1 MGGFNQDIEIDFKAP
16 KDRSSIIKV
25 IGVGGGGNNAL
36 QHMYER
42 GIHGV
47 DFIVLNTDAQALD
60 EHSVSNKVQ
69 LGTRTT
75 EGLGAGADPE
85 VGEKAAI
92 ESMDDIREAL
102 GHNTKMVFITAG
114 MGGGT
119 GTGAAPVVAQV
130 AKELGILTVAIV
142 TLPFDFEGKR
152 RLEQAHSGLEKLRE
166 NVDSLIIINNDRL
179 AEQYPDLDYEE
190 AFSQANEVLTNA
202 AKGMAEVITAPFK
215 VNIDFRDAKT
225 VLENSG
231 TALMSIGIASGE
243 NRAEDAVKRA
253 LDSPLLND
261 NKITGAKK
269 VMLLILS
276 GEEHKAK
283 MNEIKFISS
292 YIQNEAGGGNKADVI
307 FGVGTEDGLGESIKV
322 LVVATGFAPE
332 HEKNTV
338 IPAERI
344 IHDLNG
350 GIKKPDIPVVESQSV
365 KETPVNDVRR
375 PSNRQEVREEQKRQF
390 FRLDNNS
397 NSNSNS
403 NSNTNSN
410 FPTNSFSV
418 EKAEEKFD
426 FHQTTVL
433 EERREDDF
441 ATGFKFREEE
451 EPSFFQAEE
460 EPVKEYDLFSYAEL
474 EPVSFTFDLEED
486 KPKEEDFSFQVKDAP
501 VNFRVEMREE
511 TAPQKKEPKVSVT
524 NNQPQPQ
531 TPKND
536 FPNIEQKEEFTIIEK
551 RRTEEEDSR
560 IQERRN
566 KLKEFNSSK
575 FQGNDEKKID
585 IYEMIPAFRR
595 RNIDVDFENPLDRE
609 QKISSFISEN
619 DKGKMEVRRNKFLNK
634 DVD

>member
-276 GEEHKAK
+276 GDEHKAK

-332 HEKNTV
+332 HEKNTA

-350 GIKKPDIPVVESQSV
+350 GIKKPDILVVESQPV
-365 KETPVNDVRR
+365 KETPANDVRR

-397 NSNSNS
+397 NSNTNS
-403 NSNTNSN
+403 NSNSN

-451 EPSFFQAEE
+451 EPSFFEAEE

-486 KPKEEDFSFQVKDAP
+486 KPKEEDFSFQVKEAP
-501 VNFRVEMREE
+501 INFKVEMREE
-511 TAPQKKEPKVSVT
+511 TAPQKEQPKVSVT

-536 FPNIEQKEEFTIIEK
+536 FPNVEQKEEFTIIEK
-551 RRTEEEDSR
+551 RSTEEDSR

-566 KLKEFNSSK
+566 KLKEFNSSR

>member
-1 MGGFNQDIEIDFKAP
+1 MGGFNQDIKIDFNSP
-16 KDRSSIIKV
+16 KDKSSIIKV

-332 HEKNTV
+332 HEKNTA

-350 GIKKPDIPVVESQSV
+350 GIKKPDIPVVESQPV
-365 KETPVNDVRR
+365 KETPANDVRR
-375 PSNRQEVREEQKRQF
+375 PSNRQEIREEQKRQF

-397 NSNSNS
+397 NSNTNS
-403 NSNTNSN
+403 NSN
-410 FPTNSFSV
+410 FPTNSFLV

-426 FHQTTVL
+426 FHQTTLL
-433 EERREDDF
+433 EEKENDF

-451 EPSFFQAEE
+451 EPSFFQEEE
-460 EPVKEYDLFSYAEL
+460 EPVKEYNLFSYTEL
-474 EPVSFTFDLEED
+474 EPVSIEFDLEED
-486 KPKEEDFSFQVKDAP
+486 KPKEEDFSFQMKEAP
-501 VNFRVEMREE
+501 VNFRMEMREE
-511 TAPQKKEPKVSVT
+511 VSYQKEEPKFPAT
-524 NNQPQPQ
+524 NQTHPE

-619 DKGKMEVRRNKFLNK
+619 NKGKMEVRQNRFLNK

>member
-1 MGGFNQDIEIDFKAP
+1 MGDFNQDMGIRINAP
-16 KDRSSIIKV
+16 KNKSSIIKV

-92 ESMDDIREAL
+92 ESMDEIREAL
-102 GHNTKMVFITAG
+102 GSNTKMVFITAG

-119 GTGAAPVVAQV
+119 GTGAAPIVAQV
-130 AKELGILTVAIV
+130 AKELDILTVAIV

-152 RLEQAHSGLEKLRE
+152 RLEQAYSGLEKLRE

-243 NRAEDAVKRA
+243 NRAEEAVKRA

-276 GEEHKAK
+276 GDDHKAK

-292 YIQNEAGGGNKADVI
+292 YIQDEAGGGNKADVI

-332 HEKNTV
+332 HEKNAV
-338 IPAERI
+338 VSSERI

-350 GIKKPDIPVVESQSV
+350 GIKNTDTATPPAVESKPT

-375 PSNRQEVREEQKRQF
+375 TRNRQEIREEQKRQF
-390 FRLDNNS
+390 FRLD
-397 NSNSNS
+397 SNSNS

-418 EKAEEKFD
+418 EKVEEKS
-426 FHQTTVL
+426 TTVL
-433 EERREDDF
+433 EDRREDDF
-441 ATGFKFREEE
+441 SASFRFREEVS
-451 EPSFFQAEE
+451 SFPQEE
-460 EPVKEYDLFSYAEL
+460 EVPAKEYDLFSYTDL
-474 EPVSFTFDLEED
+474 EPVSFDFDLEED
-486 KPKEEDFSFQVKDAP
+486 KPKEEDFSFQVKEAP
-501 VNFRVEMREE
+501 INFKMEVREE
-511 TAPQKKEPKVSVT
+511 VSFEEDGFQTPVAR
-524 NNQPQPQ
+524 NQNKQE

-536 FPNIEQKEEFTIIEK
+536 FPNVEQREEFTIIEK
-551 RRTEEEDSR
+551 RSTEEDSR

-566 KLKEFNSSK
+566 KLKEFNSRSH
-575 FQGNDEKKID
+575 GSEEKKID
-585 IYEMIPAFRR
+585 IYEVIPAFRR
-595 RNIDVDFENPLDRE
+595 RNVDVDFEDPLERE

-619 DKGKMEVRRNKFLNK
+619 NKGKMEVRQNRFLNK

>member
-332 HEKNTV
+332 HEKNTA

-350 GIKKPDIPVVESQSV
+350 GIKKPDIPVVESQPV
-365 KETPVNDVRR
+365 KETPANDVRR

-397 NSNSNS
+397 NSNTNS
-403 NSNTNSN
+403 NSN
-410 FPTNSFSV
+410 FPTNGFSV

-441 ATGFKFREEE
+441 AMGFKFREEE

-486 KPKEEDFSFQVKDAP
+486 KPKEEDFSFQMKEAP
-501 VNFRVEMREE
+501 VNFRMEMREE
-511 TAPQKKEPKVSVT
+511 VSYQKEEPKFPVT
-524 NNQPQPQ
+524 NQIQPE
-531 TPKND
+531 TPKNN
-536 FPNIEQKEEFTIIEK
+536 FPNVEQKEEFTIIEK

-619 DKGKMEVRRNKFLNK
+619 DKGKMEVRRNRFLNK

>member
-152 RLEQAHSGLEKLRE
+152 RLEQAHTGLEKLRE

-332 HEKNTV
+332 HEKNTA

-350 GIKKPDIPVVESQSV
+350 GIKKPDIPVVESQPV
-365 KETPVNDVRR
+365 KESPANDVRR

-397 NSNSNS
+397 NSNSNT
-403 NSNTNSN
+403 NSNSN

-451 EPSFFQAEE
+451 EPSFFEAEE
-460 EPVKEYDLFSYAEL
+460 ELVKEYDLFSYAEL

-486 KPKEEDFSFQVKDAP
+486 KPKEEDFSFQVKEAP

-511 TAPQKKEPKVSVT
+511 TAPQKEEPKVSVT
-524 NNQPQPQ
+524 NNQLQPQ
-531 TPKND
+531 NPKND
-536 FPNIEQKEEFTIIEK
+536 FPNVEQKEEFTIIEK
-551 RRTEEEDSR
+551 RSTEEDSR

-566 KLKEFNSSK
+566 KLKEFNSSR

>member
-1 MGGFNQDIEIDFKAP
+1 MGIRINAP
-16 KDRSSIIKV
+16 KNKSSIIKV

-92 ESMDDIREAL
+92 ESMDEIREAL
-102 GHNTKMVFITAG
+102 GSNTKMVFITAG

-119 GTGAAPVVAQV
+119 GTGAAPIVAQV
-130 AKELGILTVAIV
+130 AKELDILTVAIV

-152 RLEQAHSGLEKLRE
+152 RLEQAYSGLEKLRE

-243 NRAEDAVKRA
+243 NRAEEAVKRA

-276 GEEHKAK
+276 GDDHKAK

-292 YIQNEAGGGNKADVI
+292 YIQDEAGGGNKADVI

-332 HEKNTV
+332 HEKNAV
-338 IPAERI
+338 VSSERI

-350 GIKKPDIPVVESQSV
+350 GIKNTDTATPPAVESKPT

-375 PSNRQEVREEQKRQF
+375 TRNRQEIREEQKRQF
-390 FRLDNNS
+390 FRLD
-397 NSNSNS
+397 SNSNS

-418 EKAEEKFD
+418 EKVEEKS
-426 FHQTTVL
+426 TTVL
-433 EERREDDF
+433 EDRREDDF
-441 ATGFKFREEE
+441 SASFRFREEVS
-451 EPSFFQAEE
+451 SFPQEE
-460 EPVKEYDLFSYAEL
+460 EVPAKEYDLFSYTDL
-474 EPVSFTFDLEED
+474 EPVSFDFDLEED
-486 KPKEEDFSFQVKDAP
+486 KPKEEDFSFQVKEAP
-501 VNFRVEMREE
+501 INFKMEVREE
-511 TAPQKKEPKVSVT
+511 VSFEEDGFQTPVAR
-524 NNQPQPQ
+524 NQNKQE

-536 FPNIEQKEEFTIIEK
+536 FPNVEQREEFTIIEK
-551 RRTEEEDSR
+551 RSTEEDSR

-566 KLKEFNSSK
+566 KLKEFNSRSH
-575 FQGNDEKKID
+575 GSEEKKID
-585 IYEMIPAFRR
+585 IYEVIPAFRR
-595 RNIDVDFENPLDRE
+595 RNVDVDFEDPLERE

-619 DKGKMEVRRNKFLNK
+619 NKGKMEVRQNRFLNK

>member
-1 MGGFNQDIEIDFKAP
+1 MGDFNQDMGIRINAP
-16 KDRSSIIKV
+16 KNKSSIIKV

-92 ESMDDIREAL
+92 ESMDEIREAL
-102 GHNTKMVFITAG
+102 GSNTKMVFITAG

-119 GTGAAPVVAQV
+119 GTGAAPIVAQV
-130 AKELGILTVAIV
+130 AKELDILTVAIV

-152 RLEQAHSGLEKLRE
+152 RLEQAYSGLEKLRE

-243 NRAEDAVKRA
+243 NRAEEAVKRA

-276 GEEHKAK
+276 GDDHKAK

-292 YIQNEAGGGNKADVI
+292 YIQDEAGGGNKADVI

-332 HEKNTV
+332 HEKNAV
-338 IPAERI
+338 VSSERI

-350 GIKKPDIPVVESQSV
+350 GIKSTDIATPPVVESKPT

-375 PSNRQEVREEQKRQF
+375 TRNRQEIREEQKRQF
-390 FRLDNNS
+390 FRLDSNSSS
-397 NSNSNS
+397 NSNS
-403 NSNTNSN
+403 
-410 FPTNSFSV
+410 PTNSFSV
-418 EKAEEKFD
+418 GKVEEKS
-426 FHQTTVL
+426 TTVL
-433 EERREDDF
+433 EDRREDDF
-441 ATGFKFREEE
+441 SASFRFREEVS
-451 EPSFFQAEE
+451 SFPQEE
-460 EPVKEYDLFSYAEL
+460 EVPAKEYDLFSYTDL
-474 EPVSFTFDLEED
+474 EPVSFDFDLEED
-486 KPKEEDFSFQVKDAP
+486 KPKEEDFSFQVKEAP
-501 VNFRVEMREE
+501 INFKMEVREE
-511 TAPQKKEPKVSVT
+511 VSFEEDGFQTPVAR
-524 NNQPQPQ
+524 NQNKQE

-536 FPNIEQKEEFTIIEK
+536 FPNVEQREEFTIIEK
-551 RRTEEEDSR
+551 RNTEEDSR

-566 KLKEFNSSK
+566 KLKEFNSRSH
-575 FQGNDEKKID
+575 GSEEKKID
-585 IYEMIPAFRR
+585 IYEVIPAFRR
-595 RNIDVDFENPLDRE
+595 RNVDVDFEDPLERE

-619 DKGKMEVRRNKFLNK
+619 NKGKMEVRQNRFLNK

>member
-1 MGGFNQDIEIDFKAP
+1 MGDFNQDMGIRINAP
-16 KDRSSIIKV
+16 KNKSSIIKV

-92 ESMDDIREAL
+92 ESMDEIREAL
-102 GHNTKMVFITAG
+102 GSNTKMVFITAG

-119 GTGAAPVVAQV
+119 GTGAAPIVAQV

-152 RLEQAHSGLEKLRE
+152 RLEQAYSGLEKLRE

-243 NRAEDAVKRA
+243 NRAEEAVKRA

-276 GEEHKAK
+276 GDDHKAK

-292 YIQNEAGGGNKADVI
+292 YIQDEAGGGNKADVI

-332 HEKNTV
+332 HEKNAV
-338 IPAERI
+338 VSSERI

-350 GIKKPDIPVVESQSV
+350 GIKNTDTATPPAVESKPT
-365 KETPVNDVRR
+365 KETLVNDVRR
-375 PSNRQEVREEQKRQF
+375 TRNRQEIREEQKRQF
-390 FRLDNNS
+390 FRLD
-397 NSNSNS
+397 SNSNS

-418 EKAEEKFD
+418 EKVEEKS
-426 FHQTTVL
+426 TTVL
-433 EERREDDF
+433 EDRREDDF
-441 ATGFKFREEE
+441 SASFRFREEVS
-451 EPSFFQAEE
+451 SFPQEE
-460 EPVKEYDLFSYAEL
+460 EVPAKEYDLFSYTDL
-474 EPVSFTFDLEED
+474 EPVSFDFDLEED
-486 KPKEEDFSFQVKDAP
+486 KPKEEDFSFQVKEAP
-501 VNFRVEMREE
+501 INFKMEVREE
-511 TAPQKKEPKVSVT
+511 VSFEEDGFQTPVAR
-524 NNQPQPQ
+524 NQNKQE

-536 FPNIEQKEEFTIIEK
+536 FPNVEQREEFTIIEK
-551 RRTEEEDSR
+551 RSTEEDSR

-566 KLKEFNSSK
+566 KLKEFNSRSH
-575 FQGNDEKKID
+575 GSEEKKID
-585 IYEMIPAFRR
+585 IYEVIPAFRR
-595 RNIDVDFENPLDRE
+595 RNVDVDFEDPLERE

-619 DKGKMEVRRNKFLNK
+619 NKGKMEVRQNRFLNK

>member
-1 MGGFNQDIEIDFKAP
+1 MGDFNQDMGIRINAP
-16 KDRSSIIKV
+16 KNKSSIIKV

-92 ESMDDIREAL
+92 ESMDEIREAL
-102 GHNTKMVFITAG
+102 GSNTKMVFITAG

-119 GTGAAPVVAQV
+119 GTGAAPVVAKV
-130 AKELGILTVAIV
+130 AKELDILTVAIV

-152 RLEQAHSGLEKLRE
+152 RLEQAYSGLEKLRE

-243 NRAEDAVKRA
+243 NRAEEAVKRA

-276 GEEHKAK
+276 GDDHKAK

-292 YIQNEAGGGNKADVI
+292 YIQDEAGGGNKADVI

-332 HEKNTV
+332 HEKNAV
-338 IPAERI
+338 VSSERI

-350 GIKKPDIPVVESQSV
+350 GIKNTDTATPPAVESKPT

-375 PSNRQEVREEQKRQF
+375 TRNRQEIREEQKRQF
-390 FRLDNNS
+390 FRLDS

-403 NSNTNSN
+403 N
-410 FPTNSFSV
+410 NSFSV
-418 EKAEEKFD
+418 EKVEEKS
-426 FHQTTVL
+426 TTVL
-433 EERREDDF
+433 EDRREDDF
-441 ATGFKFREEE
+441 PASFRFREEVS
-451 EPSFFQAEE
+451 SFPQEE
-460 EPVKEYDLFSYAEL
+460 EVPAKEYDLFSYTDL
-474 EPVSFTFDLEED
+474 EPVSFDFDLEED
-486 KPKEEDFSFQVKDAP
+486 KPKEEDFSFQMKEAP
-501 VNFRVEMREE
+501 INFKMEVREE
-511 TAPQKKEPKVSVT
+511 VSFEEDGFQTPVAR
-524 NNQPQPQ
+524 NQNKQE

-536 FPNIEQKEEFTIIEK
+536 FPNVEQREEFTIIEK
-551 RRTEEEDSR
+551 RSTEEDSR

-566 KLKEFNSSK
+566 KLKEFNSRSH
-575 FQGNDEKKID
+575 GSEEKKID
-585 IYEMIPAFRR
+585 IYEVIPAFRR
-595 RNIDVDFENPLDRE
+595 RNVDVDFEDPLERE

-619 DKGKMEVRRNKFLNK
+619 NKGKMEVRQNRFLNK

>member
-1 MGGFNQDIEIDFKAP
+1 MGDFNQDMGIRINAP
-16 KDRSSIIKV
+16 KNKSSIIKV

-92 ESMDDIREAL
+92 ESMDEIREAL
-102 GHNTKMVFITAG
+102 GSNTKMVFITAG

-119 GTGAAPVVAQV
+119 GTGAAPIVAQV

-152 RLEQAHSGLEKLRE
+152 RLEQAYSGLEKLRE

-243 NRAEDAVKRA
+243 NRAEEAVKRA

-276 GEEHKAK
+276 GDDHKAK

-292 YIQNEAGGGNKADVI
+292 YIQDEAGGGNKADVI

-322 LVVATGFAPE
+322 LVVATGFEPE
-332 HEKNTV
+332 HEKNAV
-338 IPAERI
+338 VSSERI

-350 GIKKPDIPVVESQSV
+350 GIKNTDTATPPAVESKPT

-375 PSNRQEVREEQKRQF
+375 TRNRQEIREEQKRQF

-397 NSNSNS
+397 SS
-403 NSNTNSN
+403 NSN

-418 EKAEEKFD
+418 EKAEEKS
-426 FHQTTVL
+426 TTVL
-433 EERREDDF
+433 EDRREDDF
-441 ATGFKFREEE
+441 SASFRFREEVS
-451 EPSFFQAEE
+451 SFPQEE
-460 EPVKEYDLFSYAEL
+460 EVPAKEYDLFSYTDL
-474 EPVSFTFDLEED
+474 EPVSFDFDLEED
-486 KPKEEDFSFQVKDAP
+486 KPKEEDFSFQVKEAP
-501 VNFRVEMREE
+501 INFKMEVREE
-511 TAPQKKEPKVSVT
+511 VSFEEDGFQTPVAR
-524 NNQPQPQ
+524 NQNKQE

-536 FPNIEQKEEFTIIEK
+536 FPNVEQREEFTIIEK
-551 RRTEEEDSR
+551 RSTEEDSR

-566 KLKEFNSSK
+566 KLKEFNSRSH
-575 FQGNDEKKID
+575 GSEEKKID
-585 IYEMIPAFRR
+585 ICEVIPAFRR
-595 RNIDVDFENPLDRE
+595 RNVDVDFEDPLERE

-619 DKGKMEVRRNKFLNK
+619 NKGKMEVRQNRFLNK

>member
-332 HEKNTV
+332 HEKNTA

-350 GIKKPDIPVVESQSV
+350 GIKKPDIPVVESQPV
-365 KETPVNDVRR
+365 KETPANDVRR

-390 FRLDNNS
+390 FRLDN
-397 NSNSNS
+397 NSNS

-433 EERREDDF
+433 EERKEDDF
-441 ATGFKFREEE
+441 AMGFKFREEE
-451 EPSFFQAEE
+451 ESSFFEAEE

-486 KPKEEDFSFQVKDAP
+486 KPKEEDFSFQVKEAP

-511 TAPQKKEPKVSVT
+511 TAPQKEQPKVSVT

-536 FPNIEQKEEFTIIEK
+536 FPNVEQKEEFTIIEK

>member
-1 MGGFNQDIEIDFKAP
+1 MGDFNQDMGIRINAP
-16 KDRSSIIKV
+16 KNKSSIIKV

-69 LGTRTT
+69 LGARTT

-92 ESMDDIREAL
+92 ESMDEIREAL
-102 GHNTKMVFITAG
+102 GSNTKMVFITAG

-119 GTGAAPVVAQV
+119 GTGAAPIVAQV
-130 AKELGILTVAIV
+130 AKELDILTVAIV

-152 RLEQAHSGLEKLRE
+152 RLEQAYSGLEKLRE

-243 NRAEDAVKRA
+243 NRAEEAVKRA

-276 GEEHKAK
+276 GDDHKAK

-292 YIQNEAGGGNKADVI
+292 YIQDEAGGGNKADVI

-332 HEKNTV
+332 HEKNAV
-338 IPAERI
+338 VSSERI

-350 GIKKPDIPVVESQSV
+350 GIKNTDTATPPAVESKPT

-375 PSNRQEVREEQKRQF
+375 TRNRQEIREEQKRQF
-390 FRLDNNS
+390 FRLD
-397 NSNSNS
+397 SNSNS

-418 EKAEEKFD
+418 EKVEEKS
-426 FHQTTVL
+426 TTVL
-433 EERREDDF
+433 EDRREDDF
-441 ATGFKFREEE
+441 SASFRFREEVS
-451 EPSFFQAEE
+451 SFPQEE
-460 EPVKEYDLFSYAEL
+460 EVPAKEYDLFSYTDL
-474 EPVSFTFDLEED
+474 EPVSFDFDLEED
-486 KPKEEDFSFQVKDAP
+486 KPKEEDFSFQVKEAP
-501 VNFRVEMREE
+501 INFKMEVREE
-511 TAPQKKEPKVSVT
+511 VSFEEDGFQTPVAR
-524 NNQPQPQ
+524 NQNKQE

-536 FPNIEQKEEFTIIEK
+536 FPNVEQREEFTIIEK
-551 RRTEEEDSR
+551 RSTEEDSR

-566 KLKEFNSSK
+566 KLKEFNSRSH
-575 FQGNDEKKID
+575 GSEEKKID
-585 IYEMIPAFRR
+585 IYEVIPAFRR
-595 RNIDVDFENPLDRE
+595 RNVDVDFEDPLERE

-619 DKGKMEVRRNKFLNK
+619 NKGKMEVRQNRFLNK

>member
-1 MGGFNQDIEIDFKAP
+1 MGDFNQDMGIRINAP
-16 KDRSSIIKV
+16 KNKSSIIKV

-92 ESMDDIREAL
+92 ESMDEIREAL
-102 GHNTKMVFITAG
+102 GSNTKMVFITAG

-119 GTGAAPVVAQV
+119 GTGAAPIVAQV
-130 AKELGILTVAIV
+130 AKELDILTVAIV

-152 RLEQAHSGLEKLRE
+152 RLEQAYSGLEKLRE

-243 NRAEDAVKRA
+243 NRAEEAVKRA

-276 GEEHKAK
+276 GDDHKAK

-292 YIQNEAGGGNKADVI
+292 YIQDEAGGGNKADVI

-332 HEKNTV
+332 HEKNAV
-338 IPAERI
+338 VSSERI

-350 GIKKPDIPVVESQSV
+350 GIKNTDTATPPAVESKPT

-375 PSNRQEVREEQKRQF
+375 TRNRQEIREEQKRQF
-390 FRLDNNS
+390 FRLD
-397 NSNSNS
+397 SNSNS

-418 EKAEEKFD
+418 EKVEEKS
-426 FHQTTVL
+426 TTVL
-433 EERREDDF
+433 EDRREDDF
-441 ATGFKFREEE
+441 SASFRFREEVS
-451 EPSFFQAEE
+451 SFPQEE
-460 EPVKEYDLFSYAEL
+460 EVPAKEYDLFSYTDL
-474 EPVSFTFDLEED
+474 EPVSFDFDLEED
-486 KPKEEDFSFQVKDAP
+486 KPKEEDFSFQVKEAP
-501 VNFRVEMREE
+501 INFKMEVREE
-511 TAPQKKEPKVSVT
+511 VSFEEDGFQTPVAR
-524 NNQPQPQ
+524 NQNKQE

-536 FPNIEQKEEFTIIEK
+536 FPNVEQREEFTIIEK
-551 RRTEEEDSR
+551 RSTEEDSR

-566 KLKEFNSSK
+566 KLKEFNSRFHGSE
-575 FQGNDEKKID
+575 EKKID
-585 IYEMIPAFRR
+585 IYEVIPAFRR
-595 RNIDVDFENPLDRE
+595 RNVDVDFEDPLERE

-619 DKGKMEVRRNKFLNK
+619 NKGKMEVRQNRFLNK

>member
-1 MGGFNQDIEIDFKAP
+1 MGDFNQDMGIRINAP
-16 KDRSSIIKV
+16 KNKSSIIKV

-92 ESMDDIREAL
+92 ESMDEIREAL
-102 GHNTKMVFITAG
+102 GSNTKMVFITAG

-119 GTGAAPVVAQV
+119 GTGAAPVVAKV
-130 AKELGILTVAIV
+130 AKELDILTVAIV

-152 RLEQAHSGLEKLRE
+152 RLEQAYSGLEKLRE

-243 NRAEDAVKRA
+243 NRAEEAVKRA

-276 GEEHKAK
+276 GEDHKAK

-292 YIQNEAGGGNKADVI
+292 YIQDEAGGGNKADVI

-332 HEKNTV
+332 HEKNAV
-338 IPAERI
+338 VSSERI

-350 GIKKPDIPVVESQSV
+350 GIKNTDTATPPAVESKPT

-375 PSNRQEVREEQKRQF
+375 TRNRQEIREEQKRQF
-390 FRLDNNS
+390 FRLD
-397 NSNSNS
+397 SNSNS

-418 EKAEEKFD
+418 EKVEEKS
-426 FHQTTVL
+426 TTVL
-433 EERREDDF
+433 EDRREDDF
-441 ATGFKFREEE
+441 SASFRFREEVS
-451 EPSFFQAEE
+451 SFPQEE
-460 EPVKEYDLFSYAEL
+460 EVPAKEYDLFSYTDL
-474 EPVSFTFDLEED
+474 EPVSFDFDLEED
-486 KPKEEDFSFQVKDAP
+486 KPKEEDFSFQVKEAP
-501 VNFRVEMREE
+501 INFKMEVREE
-511 TAPQKKEPKVSVT
+511 VSFEEDGFQTPVAR
-524 NNQPQPQ
+524 NQNKQE

-536 FPNIEQKEEFTIIEK
+536 FPNVEQREEFTIIEK
-551 RRTEEEDSR
+551 RSTEEDSR

-566 KLKEFNSSK
+566 KLKEFNSRSH
-575 FQGNDEKKID
+575 GSEEKKID
-585 IYEMIPAFRR
+585 IYEVIPAFRR
-595 RNIDVDFENPLDRE
+595 RNVDVDFEDPLERE

-619 DKGKMEVRRNKFLNK
+619 NKGKMEVRQNRFLNK

>member
-152 RLEQAHSGLEKLRE
+152 RLEQAHTGLEKLRE

-332 HEKNTV
+332 HEKNTA

-350 GIKKPDIPVVESQSV
+350 GIKKPDIPVVESQPV
-365 KETPVNDVRR
+365 KESPANDVRR

-397 NSNSNS
+397 NSNSNT
-403 NSNTNSN
+403 NSNSN

-451 EPSFFQAEE
+451 EPSFFEAEE

-486 KPKEEDFSFQVKDAP
+486 KPKEEDFSFQVKEAP

-511 TAPQKKEPKVSVT
+511 TAPQKEEPKVSVT

-531 TPKND
+531 NPKND
-536 FPNIEQKEEFTIIEK
+536 FPNVEQKEEFTIIEK
-551 RRTEEEDSR
+551 RSTEEDSR

-566 KLKEFNSSK
+566 KLKEFNSSR

>member
-1 MGGFNQDIEIDFKAP
+1 MGDFNQDMGIRINAP
-16 KDRSSIIKV
+16 KNKSSIIKV

-92 ESMDDIREAL
+92 ESMDEIREAL
-102 GHNTKMVFITAG
+102 GSNTKMVFITAG

-119 GTGAAPVVAQV
+119 GTGAAPIVAQV
-130 AKELGILTVAIV
+130 AKELDILTVAIV

-152 RLEQAHSGLEKLRE
+152 RLEQAYSGLEKLRE

-243 NRAEDAVKRA
+243 NRAEEAVKRA

-276 GEEHKAK
+276 GDDHKAK

-292 YIQNEAGGGNKADVI
+292 YIQDEAGGGNKADVI

-332 HEKNTV
+332 HEKNAV
-338 IPAERI
+338 VSSERI

-350 GIKKPDIPVVESQSV
+350 GIKNTDTVTPPAVESKPT

-375 PSNRQEVREEQKRQF
+375 TRNRQEIREEQKRQF

-397 NSNSNS
+397 SSNSNS
-403 NSNTNSN
+403 
-410 FPTNSFSV
+410 PANSFSV
-418 EKAEEKFD
+418 GKAEEKSN
-426 FHQTTVL
+426 FHQTTML
-433 EERREDDF
+433 EEKEDDF
-441 ATGFKFREEE
+441 AMGFKFRNDDEEE
-451 EPSFFQAEE
+451 SSFFQGKE
-460 EPVKEYDLFSYAEL
+460 EPVKEYDLFSYTDL
-474 EPVSFTFDLEED
+474 EPVSFDFDLEED
-486 KPKEEDFSFQVKDAP
+486 KPKGEDFSFQMKEAP
-501 VNFRVEMREE
+501 INFKMEVREE
-511 TAPQKKEPKVSVT
+511 VSFEEDGFQTPVAR
-524 NNQPQPQ
+524 NQNKQE

-536 FPNIEQKEEFTIIEK
+536 FPNVEQREEFTIIEK
-551 RRTEEEDSR
+551 RSTEEDSR

-566 KLKEFNSSK
+566 KLKEFNSRSH
-575 FQGNDEKKID
+575 GSEEKKID
-585 IYEMIPAFRR
+585 IYEVIPAFRR
-595 RNIDVDFENPLDRE
+595 RNVDVDFEDPLERE

-619 DKGKMEVRRNKFLNK
+619 NKGKMEVRQNRFLNK

>member
-152 RLEQAHSGLEKLRE
+152 RLEQAHTGLEKLRE

-332 HEKNTV
+332 HEKNTA

-350 GIKKPDIPVVESQSV
+350 GIKKPDIPVVESQPV
-365 KETPVNDVRR
+365 KESPANDVRR

-397 NSNSNS
+397 NSNSNT
-403 NSNTNSN
+403 NSNSN

-451 EPSFFQAEE
+451 EPSFFEAEE

-486 KPKEEDFSFQVKDAP
+486 KPKEEDFSFQMKEAP
-501 VNFRVEMREE
+501 VNFRMEMREE
-511 TAPQKKEPKVSVT
+511 TAPQKEEPKVSIT

-531 TPKND
+531 NSKND
-536 FPNIEQKEEFTIIEK
+536 FPNLEQKEEFTIIEK
-551 RRTEEEDSR
+551 RSTEEDSR

-566 KLKEFNSSK
+566 KLKEFNSSR

>member
-1 MGGFNQDIEIDFKAP
+1 MGDFNQDMGIRINAP
-16 KDRSSIIKV
+16 KNKSSIIKV

-92 ESMDDIREAL
+92 ESMDEIREAL
-102 GHNTKMVFITAG
+102 GSNTKMVFITAG

-119 GTGAAPVVAQV
+119 GTGAAPIVAQV
-130 AKELGILTVAIV
+130 AKELDILTVAIV

-152 RLEQAHSGLEKLRE
+152 RLEQAYSGLEKLRE

-243 NRAEDAVKRA
+243 NRAEEAVKRA

-276 GEEHKAK
+276 GDDHKAK

-292 YIQNEAGGGNKADVI
+292 YIQDEAGGGNKADVI

-332 HEKNTV
+332 HEKNAV
-338 IPAERI
+338 VSSERI

-350 GIKKPDIPVVESQSV
+350 GIKSTDIATPPAVESKPT

-375 PSNRQEVREEQKRQF
+375 TRNRQEIREEQKRQF
-390 FRLDNNS
+390 FRLD
-397 NSNSNS
+397 SNSNS

-418 EKAEEKFD
+418 EKVEEKS
-426 FHQTTVL
+426 TTVL
-433 EERREDDF
+433 EDRREDDF
-441 ATGFKFREEE
+441 SASFRFREEVS
-451 EPSFFQAEE
+451 SFPQEE
-460 EPVKEYDLFSYAEL
+460 EVPAKEYDLFSYTDL
-474 EPVSFTFDLEED
+474 EPVSFDFDLEED
-486 KPKEEDFSFQVKDAP
+486 KPKEEDFSFQVKEAP
-501 VNFRVEMREE
+501 INFKMEVREE
-511 TAPQKKEPKVSVT
+511 VSFEEDGFQTPVAR
-524 NNQPQPQ
+524 NQNKQE

-536 FPNIEQKEEFTIIEK
+536 FPNVEQREEFTIIEK
-551 RRTEEEDSR
+551 RSTEEDSR

-566 KLKEFNSSK
+566 KLKEFNSRSH
-575 FQGNDEKKID
+575 GSEEKKID
-585 IYEMIPAFRR
+585 IYEVIPAFRR
-595 RNIDVDFENPLDRE
+595 RNVDVDFEDPLERE

-619 DKGKMEVRRNKFLNK
+619 NKGKMEVRQNRFLNK

>member
-1 MGGFNQDIEIDFKAP
+1 MGDFNQDMGIRINAP
-16 KDRSSIIKV
+16 KNKSSIIKV

-92 ESMDDIREAL
+92 ESMDEIREAL
-102 GHNTKMVFITAG
+102 GSNTKMVFITAG

-152 RLEQAHSGLEKLRE
+152 RLEQAYSGLEKLRE

-243 NRAEDAVKRA
+243 NRAEEAVKRA

-276 GEEHKAK
+276 GDDHKAK

-292 YIQNEAGGGNKADVI
+292 YIQDEAGGGNKADVI

-332 HEKNTV
+332 HEKNAV
-338 IPAERI
+338 VSSERI

-350 GIKKPDIPVVESQSV
+350 GIKNTDTATPPAVESKPT
-365 KETPVNDVRR
+365 KETSVNDVRR
-375 PSNRQEVREEQKRQF
+375 PRNRQEIREEQKRQF
-390 FRLDNNS
+390 FRLD
-397 NSNSNS
+397 SNSNS

-418 EKAEEKFD
+418 EKVEEKS
-426 FHQTTVL
+426 TTVL
-433 EERREDDF
+433 EDRREDDF
-441 ATGFKFREEE
+441 SASFRFREEVS
-451 EPSFFQAEE
+451 SFPQEE
-460 EPVKEYDLFSYAEL
+460 EVPAKEYDLFSYTDL
-474 EPVSFTFDLEED
+474 EPVSFDFDLEED
-486 KPKEEDFSFQVKDAP
+486 KPKEEDFSFQVKEAP
-501 VNFRVEMREE
+501 INFKMEVREE
-511 TAPQKKEPKVSVT
+511 VSFEEDGFQTPVAR
-524 NNQPQPQ
+524 NQNQQ
-531 TPKND
+531 ETPKND
-536 FPNIEQKEEFTIIEK
+536 FPNVEQREEFTIIEK
-551 RRTEEEDSR
+551 RSTEEDSSR

-566 KLKEFNSSK
+566 KLKEFNSRSH
-575 FQGNDEKKID
+575 GSEEKKID
-585 IYEMIPAFRR
+585 IYEVIPAFRR
-595 RNIDVDFENPLDRE
+595 RNVDVDFEDPLERE

-619 DKGKMEVRRNKFLNK
+619 NKGKMEVRQNRFLNK

>member
-344 IHDLNG
+344 IHDLSG
-350 GIKKPDIPVVESQSV
+350 GIKKPDIPVVESQPV
-365 KETPVNDVRR
+365 KETPANDVRR

-390 FRLDNNS
+390 FRLD
-397 NSNSNS
+397 SNSNS

-451 EPSFFQAEE
+451 ESSFFEAEE

-486 KPKEEDFSFQVKDAP
+486 KPKEEDFSFQVKEAP

-511 TAPQKKEPKVSVT
+511 TAPQKEEPKVSVT
-524 NNQPQPQ
+524 NNQPQSQ

-536 FPNIEQKEEFTIIEK
+536 FPNVEQKEEFTIIEK
-551 RRTEEEDSR
+551 RSTEEDSR

-566 KLKEFNSSK
+566 KLKEFNSSR

>member
-1 MGGFNQDIEIDFKAP
+1 MGDFNQDMGIRINAP
-16 KDRSSIIKV
+16 KNKSSIIKV

-92 ESMDDIREAL
+92 ESMDEIREAL
-102 GHNTKMVFITAG
+102 GSNTKMVFITAG

-119 GTGAAPVVAQV
+119 GTGAAPIVAQV
-130 AKELGILTVAIV
+130 AKELDILTVAIV

-152 RLEQAHSGLEKLRE
+152 RLEQAYSGLEKLRE

-243 NRAEDAVKRA
+243 NRAEEAVKRA

-276 GEEHKAK
+276 GDDHKAK

-292 YIQNEAGGGNKADVI
+292 YIQDEAGGGNKADVI

-332 HEKNTV
+332 HEKNAV
-338 IPAERI
+338 VSSERI

-350 GIKKPDIPVVESQSV
+350 GIKSTDIATPPVVESKPTQ
-365 KETPVNDVRR
+365 ETPVNDVRR
-375 PSNRQEVREEQKRQF
+375 TRNREEIREEQKRQF
-390 FRLDNNS
+390 FRLD
-397 NSNSNS
+397 SNSNS

-418 EKAEEKFD
+418 EKVEEKS
-426 FHQTTVL
+426 TTVL
-433 EERREDDF
+433 EDRREDDF
-441 ATGFKFREEE
+441 SASFRFREEVS
-451 EPSFFQAEE
+451 SFPQEE
-460 EPVKEYDLFSYAEL
+460 EVPAKEYDLFSYTDL
-474 EPVSFTFDLEED
+474 EPVSFDFDLEED
-486 KPKEEDFSFQVKDAP
+486 KPKEEDFSFQVKEAP
-501 VNFRVEMREE
+501 INFKMEVREE
-511 TAPQKKEPKVSVT
+511 VSFEEDGFQTPVAR
-524 NNQPQPQ
+524 NQNKQE

-536 FPNIEQKEEFTIIEK
+536 FPNVEQREEFTIIEK
-551 RRTEEEDSR
+551 RSTEEDSR

-566 KLKEFNSSK
+566 KLKEFNSRSH
-575 FQGNDEKKID
+575 GSEEKKID
-585 IYEMIPAFRR
+585 IYEVIPAFRR
-595 RNIDVDFENPLDRE
+595 RNVDVDFEDPLERE

-619 DKGKMEVRRNKFLNK
+619 NKGKMEVRQNRFLNK

>member
-1 MGGFNQDIEIDFKAP
+1 MGDFNQDMGIRINAP
-16 KDRSSIIKV
+16 KNKSSIIKV

-92 ESMDDIREAL
+92 ESMDEIREAL
-102 GHNTKMVFITAG
+102 GSNTKMVFITAG

-119 GTGAAPVVAQV
+119 GTGAAPVVAKV
-130 AKELGILTVAIV
+130 AKELDILTVAIV

-152 RLEQAHSGLEKLRE
+152 RLEQAYSGLEKLRE

-243 NRAEDAVKRA
+243 NRAEEAVKRA

-276 GEEHKAK
+276 GDDHKAK

-292 YIQNEAGGGNKADVI
+292 YIQDEAGGGNKADVI

-332 HEKNTV
+332 HEKNAV
-338 IPAERI
+338 VSSERI

-350 GIKKPDIPVVESQSV
+350 GIKNTDTVTPPAVESKPT

-375 PSNRQEVREEQKRQF
+375 TRNRQEIREEQKRQF
-390 FRLDNNS
+390 FRLD
-397 NSNSNS
+397 SNSNS

-418 EKAEEKFD
+418 EKVEEKS
-426 FHQTTVL
+426 TTVL
-433 EERREDDF
+433 EDRREDDF
-441 ATGFKFREEE
+441 SASFRFREEVS
-451 EPSFFQAEE
+451 SFPQEE
-460 EPVKEYDLFSYAEL
+460 EVPAKEYDLFSYTDL
-474 EPVSFTFDLEED
+474 EPVSFDFDLEED
-486 KPKEEDFSFQVKDAP
+486 KPKEEDFSFQVKEAP
-501 VNFRVEMREE
+501 INFKMEVREE
-511 TAPQKKEPKVSVT
+511 VSFEEDGFQTPVAR
-524 NNQPQPQ
+524 NQNKQE

-536 FPNIEQKEEFTIIEK
+536 FSNVEQREEFTIIEK
-551 RRTEEEDSR
+551 RSTEEDSR

-566 KLKEFNSSK
+566 KLKEFNSRSH
-575 FQGNDEKKID
+575 GSEEKKID
-585 IYEMIPAFRR
+585 IYEVIPAFRR
-595 RNIDVDFENPLDRE
+595 RNVDVDFEDPLERE

-619 DKGKMEVRRNKFLNK
+619 NKGKMEVRQNRFLNK

>member
-1 MGGFNQDIEIDFKAP
+1 MGDFNQDMGIRINAP
-16 KDRSSIIKV
+16 KNKSSIIKV

-92 ESMDDIREAL
+92 ESMDEIREAL
-102 GHNTKMVFITAG
+102 GSNTKMVFITAG

-119 GTGAAPVVAQV
+119 GTGAAPIVAQV

-152 RLEQAHSGLEKLRE
+152 RLEQAYSGLEKLRE

-243 NRAEDAVKRA
+243 NRAEEAVKRA

-276 GEEHKAK
+276 GDDHKAK

-292 YIQNEAGGGNKADVI
+292 YIQDEAGGGNKADVI

-332 HEKNTV
+332 HEKNAV
-338 IPAERI
+338 VSSERI

-350 GIKKPDIPVVESQSV
+350 GIKNTDTATPPAVEFKPT

-375 PSNRQEVREEQKRQF
+375 TRNRQEIREEQKRQF
-390 FRLDNNS
+390 FRLD
-397 NSNSNS
+397 SNSNS
-403 NSNTNSN
+403 NSNTNSNSN

-418 EKAEEKFD
+418 EKVEEKS
-426 FHQTTVL
+426 TTVL
-433 EERREDDF
+433 EDRREDDF
-441 ATGFKFREEE
+441 SASFRFREEVS
-451 EPSFFQAEE
+451 SFPQEE
-460 EPVKEYDLFSYAEL
+460 EVPAKEYDLFSYTDL
-474 EPVSFTFDLEED
+474 EPVSFDFDLEED
-486 KPKEEDFSFQVKDAP
+486 KPKEEDFSFQMKEAP
-501 VNFRVEMREE
+501 INFKMEVREE
-511 TAPQKKEPKVSVT
+511 VSFEEDGFQTPVAR
-524 NNQPQPQ
+524 NQNKQE

-536 FPNIEQKEEFTIIEK
+536 FPNVEQREEFTIIEK
-551 RRTEEEDSR
+551 RNTEEDSR

-566 KLKEFNSSK
+566 KLKEFNSRSH
-575 FQGNDEKKID
+575 GSEEKKID
-585 IYEMIPAFRR
+585 IYEVIPAFRR
-595 RNIDVDFENPLDRE
+595 RNVDVDFEDPLERE

-619 DKGKMEVRRNKFLNK
+619 NKGKMEVRQNRFLNK

>member
-1 MGGFNQDIEIDFKAP
+1 MGGFNQDMGIEFNAP
-16 KDRSSIIKV
+16 KDKSSIIKV

-69 LGTRTT
+69 LGSRTT

-276 GEEHKAK
+276 GDEHKAK

-332 HEKNTV
+332 HEKNTA

-350 GIKKPDIPVVESQSV
+350 GLKKPDIPVVESQPV
-365 KETPVNDVRR
+365 KETPANDVRR

-390 FRLDNNS
+390 FRLDN
-397 NSNSNS
+397 NSNS

-433 EERREDDF
+433 EERKEDDF
-441 ATGFKFREEE
+441 AMGFKFREEE
-451 EPSFFQAEE
+451 ESSFFEAEE

-486 KPKEEDFSFQVKDAP
+486 KPKEEDFSFQVKEAP

-511 TAPQKKEPKVSVT
+511 TAPQKEQPKVSVT

-536 FPNIEQKEEFTIIEK
+536 FPNVEQKEEFTIIEK

>member
-1 MGGFNQDIEIDFKAP
+1 MGDFNQDMGIRINAP
-16 KDRSSIIKV
+16 KNKSSIIKV

-92 ESMDDIREAL
+92 ESMDEIREAL
-102 GHNTKMVFITAG
+102 GSNTKMVFITAG

-119 GTGAAPVVAQV
+119 GTGAAPIVAQV
-130 AKELGILTVAIV
+130 AKELDILTVAIV

-152 RLEQAHSGLEKLRE
+152 RLEQAYSGLEKLRE

-243 NRAEDAVKRA
+243 NRAEEAVKRA

-276 GEEHKAK
+276 GDDHKAK

-292 YIQNEAGGGNKADVI
+292 YIQDEAGGGNKADVI

-332 HEKNTV
+332 HEKNAV
-338 IPAERI
+338 VSSERI

-350 GIKKPDIPVVESQSV
+350 GIKSTDIATPPAVESKPT

-375 PSNRQEVREEQKRQF
+375 TRNRQEIREEQKRQF
-390 FRLDNNS
+390 FRLD
-397 NSNSNS
+397 SNSNS

-418 EKAEEKFD
+418 EKVEEKS
-426 FHQTTVL
+426 TTVL
-433 EERREDDF
+433 EDRREDDF
-441 ATGFKFREEE
+441 SASFRFREEVS
-451 EPSFFQAEE
+451 SFPQEE
-460 EPVKEYDLFSYAEL
+460 EVPAKEYDLFSYTDL
-474 EPVSFTFDLEED
+474 EPVSFDFDLEED
-486 KPKEEDFSFQVKDAP
+486 KPKEEDFSFQMKEAP
-501 VNFRVEMREE
+501 INFKMEVREE
-511 TAPQKKEPKVSVT
+511 VSFEEDGFQTPVAR
-524 NNQPQPQ
+524 NQNKQE

-536 FPNIEQKEEFTIIEK
+536 FPNVEQREEFTIIEK
-551 RRTEEEDSR
+551 RNTEEDSR

-566 KLKEFNSSK
+566 KLKEFNSRSH
-575 FQGNDEKKID
+575 GSEEKKID
-585 IYEMIPAFRR
+585 IYEVIPAFRR
-595 RNIDVDFENPLDRE
+595 RNVDVDFEDPLERE

-619 DKGKMEVRRNKFLNK
+619 NKGKMEVRQNRFLNK

>member
-1 MGGFNQDIEIDFKAP
+1 MGDFNQDMGIRINAP
-16 KDRSSIIKV
+16 KNKSSIIKV

-92 ESMDDIREAL
+92 ESMDEIREAL
-102 GHNTKMVFITAG
+102 GSNTKMVFITAG

-119 GTGAAPVVAQV
+119 GTGAAPIVAQV
-130 AKELGILTVAIV
+130 AKELDILTVAIV

-152 RLEQAHSGLEKLRE
+152 RLEQAYSGLEKLRE

-243 NRAEDAVKRA
+243 NRAEEAVKRA

-276 GEEHKAK
+276 GDDHKAK

-292 YIQNEAGGGNKADVI
+292 YIQDEAGGGNKADVI

-332 HEKNTV
+332 HEKNAV
-338 IPAERI
+338 VSSERI

-350 GIKKPDIPVVESQSV
+350 GIKNTDTATPPAVESKPT

-375 PSNRQEVREEQKRQF
+375 TRNRQEIREEQKRQF
-390 FRLDNNS
+390 FRLD
-397 NSNSNS
+397 SNSNS

-410 FPTNSFSV
+410 SPTNSFSV
-418 EKAEEKFD
+418 EKVEEKS
-426 FHQTTVL
+426 TTVL
-433 EERREDDF
+433 EDRREDDF
-441 ATGFKFREEE
+441 SASFRFREEVS
-451 EPSFFQAEE
+451 SFPQEE
-460 EPVKEYDLFSYAEL
+460 EVPAKEYDLFSYTDL
-474 EPVSFTFDLEED
+474 EPVSFDFDLEED
-486 KPKEEDFSFQVKDAP
+486 KPKEEDFSFQVKEAP
-501 VNFRVEMREE
+501 INFKMEVREE
-511 TAPQKKEPKVSVT
+511 VSFEEDGFQTPVAR
-524 NNQPQPQ
+524 NQNKQE

-536 FPNIEQKEEFTIIEK
+536 FPNVEQREEFTIIEK
-551 RRTEEEDSR
+551 RSTEEDSR

-566 KLKEFNSSK
+566 KLKEFNSRSH
-575 FQGNDEKKID
+575 GSEEKKID
-585 IYEMIPAFRR
+585 IYEVIPAFRR
-595 RNIDVDFENPLDRE
+595 RNVDVDFEDPLERE

-619 DKGKMEVRRNKFLNK
+619 NKGKMEVRQNRFLNK

>member
-350 GIKKPDIPVVESQSV
+350 GIKKPDIPVVESQPV

-397 NSNSNS
+397 NSNTNS
-403 NSNTNSN
+403 NSNSN
-410 FPTNSFSV
+410 FPTNSFLV
-418 EKAEEKFD
+418 EKGEEKFD
-426 FHQTTVL
+426 FQQTTVL

-451 EPSFFQAEE
+451 EPSFFEAEE

-486 KPKEEDFSFQVKDAP
+486 KPKEEDFSFQVKEAP

-511 TAPQKKEPKVSVT
+511 TAPQKEEPKVSVT
-524 NNQPQPQ
+524 NNQPRPQ

-536 FPNIEQKEEFTIIEK
+536 FPNVEQKEEFTIIEK
-551 RRTEEEDSR
+551 KSTEEDSR

-566 KLKEFNSSK
+566 KLKEFNSSR

>member
-1 MGGFNQDIEIDFKAP
+1 MGDFNQDMGIRINAP
-16 KDRSSIIKV
+16 KNKSSIIKV

-92 ESMDDIREAL
+92 ESMDEIREAL
-102 GHNTKMVFITAG
+102 GSNTKMVFITAG

-119 GTGAAPVVAQV
+119 GTGAAPIVAQV
-130 AKELGILTVAIV
+130 AKELDILTVAIV

-152 RLEQAHSGLEKLRE
+152 RLEQAYSGLEKLRE

-243 NRAEDAVKRA
+243 NRAEEAVKRA

-276 GEEHKAK
+276 GDDHKAK

-292 YIQNEAGGGNKADVI
+292 YIQDEAGGGNKADVI

-332 HEKNTV
+332 HEKNAV
-338 IPAERI
+338 VSSERI

-350 GIKKPDIPVVESQSV
+350 GIKNTDTATPPAVESKPT

-375 PSNRQEVREEQKRQF
+375 TRNREEIREEQKRQF
-390 FRLDNNS
+390 FRLD
-397 NSNSNS
+397 SNSNS

-418 EKAEEKFD
+418 EKVEEKS
-426 FHQTTVL
+426 TTVL
-433 EERREDDF
+433 EDRREDDF
-441 ATGFKFREEE
+441 SASFRFREEVS
-451 EPSFFQAEE
+451 SFPQEE
-460 EPVKEYDLFSYAEL
+460 EVPAKEYDLFSYTDL
-474 EPVSFTFDLEED
+474 EPVSFDFDLEED
-486 KPKEEDFSFQVKDAP
+486 KPKEEDFSFQVKEAP
-501 VNFRVEMREE
+501 INFKMEVREE
-511 TAPQKKEPKVSVT
+511 VSFEEDGFQTPVAR
-524 NNQPQPQ
+524 NQNKQE

-536 FPNIEQKEEFTIIEK
+536 FPNVEQREEFTIIEK
-551 RRTEEEDSR
+551 RSTEEDSR

-566 KLKEFNSSK
+566 KLKEFNSRSH
-575 FQGNDEKKID
+575 GSEEKKID
-585 IYEMIPAFRR
+585 IYEVIPAFRR
-595 RNIDVDFENPLDRE
+595 RNVDVDFEDPLERE

-619 DKGKMEVRRNKFLNK
+619 NKGKMEVRQNRFLNK

>member
-1 MGGFNQDIEIDFKAP
+1 MGDFNQDMGIRINAP
-16 KDRSSIIKV
+16 KNKSSIIKV

-92 ESMDDIREAL
+92 ESMDEIREAL
-102 GHNTKMVFITAG
+102 GSNTKMVFITAG

-119 GTGAAPVVAQV
+119 GTGAAPIVAQV
-130 AKELGILTVAIV
+130 AKELDILTVAIV

-152 RLEQAHSGLEKLRE
+152 RLEQAYSGLEKLRE

-243 NRAEDAVKRA
+243 NRAEEAVKRA

-276 GEEHKAK
+276 GDDHKAK

-292 YIQNEAGGGNKADVI
+292 YIQDEAGGGNKADVI

-332 HEKNTV
+332 HEKNAV
-338 IPAERI
+338 VSSERI

-350 GIKKPDIPVVESQSV
+350 GIKNTDTATPPAVESKPT

-375 PSNRQEVREEQKRQF
+375 TRNRQEIREEQKRQF
-390 FRLDNNS
+390 FRLDS

-403 NSNTNSN
+403 NS
-410 FPTNSFSV
+410 PTNSFSV
-418 EKAEEKFD
+418 EKVEEKS
-426 FHQTTVL
+426 TTVL
-433 EERREDDF
+433 EDRREDDF
-441 ATGFKFREEE
+441 SASFRFREEVS
-451 EPSFFQAEE
+451 SFPQEE
-460 EPVKEYDLFSYAEL
+460 EVPAKEYDLFSYTDL
-474 EPVSFTFDLEED
+474 EPVSFDFDLEED
-486 KPKEEDFSFQVKDAP
+486 KPKEEDFSFQVKEAP
-501 VNFRVEMREE
+501 INFKMEVREE
-511 TAPQKKEPKVSVT
+511 VSFEEDGFQTPVAR
-524 NNQPQPQ
+524 NQNKQE

-536 FPNIEQKEEFTIIEK
+536 FPNVEQREEFTIIEK
-551 RRTEEEDSR
+551 RSTEEDSR

-566 KLKEFNSSK
+566 KLKEFNSRSH
-575 FQGNDEKKID
+575 GSEEKKID
-585 IYEMIPAFRR
+585 IYEVIPAFRR
-595 RNIDVDFENPLDRE
+595 RNVDVDFEDPLERE

-619 DKGKMEVRRNKFLNK
+619 NKGKMEVRQNRFLNK

>member
-1 MGGFNQDIEIDFKAP
+1 MGDFNQDMGIRINAP
-16 KDRSSIIKV
+16 KNKSSIIKV

-92 ESMDDIREAL
+92 ESMDEIREAL
-102 GHNTKMVFITAG
+102 GSNTKMVFITAG

-119 GTGAAPVVAQV
+119 GTGAAPIVAQV

-152 RLEQAHSGLEKLRE
+152 RLEQAYSGLEKLRE

-243 NRAEDAVKRA
+243 NRAEEAVKRA

-276 GEEHKAK
+276 GDDHKAK

-292 YIQNEAGGGNKADVI
+292 YIQDEAGGGNKADVI

-332 HEKNTV
+332 HEKNAV
-338 IPAERI
+338 VSSERI

-350 GIKKPDIPVVESQSV
+350 GIKNTDTATPPAVESKPT

-375 PSNRQEVREEQKRQF
+375 TRNRQEIREEQKRQF
-390 FRLDNNS
+390 FRLD
-397 NSNSNS
+397 SNSNS

-418 EKAEEKFD
+418 EKVEEKS
-426 FHQTTVL
+426 TTVL
-433 EERREDDF
+433 EDRREDDF
-441 ATGFKFREEE
+441 SASFRFREEVS
-451 EPSFFQAEE
+451 SFPQEE
-460 EPVKEYDLFSYAEL
+460 EVSAKEYDLFSYTDL
-474 EPVSFTFDLEED
+474 EPVSFDFDLEED
-486 KPKEEDFSFQVKDAP
+486 KPKEEDFSFQVKEAP
-501 VNFRVEMREE
+501 INFKMEVREE
-511 TAPQKKEPKVSVT
+511 VSFEEDGFQTPVAR
-524 NNQPQPQ
+524 NQNKQEI
-531 TPKND
+531 PKND
-536 FPNIEQKEEFTIIEK
+536 FPNVEQREEFTIIEK
-551 RRTEEEDSR
+551 RSTEEDSR

-566 KLKEFNSSK
+566 KLKEFNSRSH
-575 FQGNDEKKID
+575 GSEEKKID
-585 IYEMIPAFRR
+585 IYEVIPAFRR
-595 RNIDVDFENPLDRE
+595 RNVDVDFEDPLERE

-619 DKGKMEVRRNKFLNK
+619 NKGKMEVRQNRFLNK

>member
-1 MGGFNQDIEIDFKAP
+1 MGDFNQDMGIRINAP
-16 KDRSSIIKV
+16 KNKSSIIKV

-92 ESMDDIREAL
+92 ESMDEIREAL
-102 GHNTKMVFITAG
+102 GSNTKMVFITAG

-119 GTGAAPVVAQV
+119 GTGAAPIVAQV
-130 AKELGILTVAIV
+130 AKELDILTVAIV

-152 RLEQAHSGLEKLRE
+152 RLEQAYSGLEKLRE

-243 NRAEDAVKRA
+243 NRAEEAVKRA

-276 GEEHKAK
+276 GDDHKAK

-292 YIQNEAGGGNKADVI
+292 YIQDEAGGGNKADVI

-332 HEKNTV
+332 HEKNAV
-338 IPAERI
+338 VSSERI

-350 GIKKPDIPVVESQSV
+350 GIKNTDTATPPAVESKPT

-375 PSNRQEVREEQKRQF
+375 TRNRQEIREEQKRQF
-390 FRLDNNS
+390 FRLD
-397 NSNSNS
+397 SNSNS

-418 EKAEEKFD
+418 EKVEEKS
-426 FHQTTVL
+426 TTVL
-433 EERREDDF
+433 EDRREDDF
-441 ATGFKFREEE
+441 SASFRFREEVS
-451 EPSFFQAEE
+451 SFPQEE
-460 EPVKEYDLFSYAEL
+460 EVPAKEYDLFSYTDL
-474 EPVSFTFDLEED
+474 EPVSFDFDLEED
-486 KPKEEDFSFQVKDAP
+486 KPKEEDFSFQMKEAP
-501 VNFRVEMREE
+501 INFKMEVREE
-511 TAPQKKEPKVSVT
+511 VSFEEDGFQTPVAR
-524 NNQPQPQ
+524 NQNKQEI
-531 TPKND
+531 PKND
-536 FPNIEQKEEFTIIEK
+536 FPNVEQREEFTIIEK
-551 RRTEEEDSR
+551 RSTEEDSR

-566 KLKEFNSSK
+566 KLKEFNSRSH
-575 FQGNDEKKID
+575 GSEEKKID
-585 IYEMIPAFRR
+585 IYEVIPAFRR
-595 RNIDVDFENPLDRE
+595 RNVDVDFEDPLERE

-619 DKGKMEVRRNKFLNK
+619 NKGKMEVRQNRFLNK

>member
-1 MGGFNQDIEIDFKAP
+1 MGDFNQDMGIRINAP
-16 KDRSSIIKV
+16 KNKSSIIKV

-92 ESMDDIREAL
+92 ESMDEIREAL
-102 GHNTKMVFITAG
+102 GSNTKMVFITAG

-119 GTGAAPVVAQV
+119 GTGAAPIVAQV
-130 AKELGILTVAIV
+130 AKELDILTVAIV

-152 RLEQAHSGLEKLRE
+152 RLEQAYSGLEKLRE

-243 NRAEDAVKRA
+243 NRAEEAVKRA

-276 GEEHKAK
+276 GDDHKAK

-292 YIQNEAGGGNKADVI
+292 YIQDEAGGGNKADVI

-332 HEKNTV
+332 HEKNAV
-338 IPAERI
+338 VSSERI

-350 GIKKPDIPVVESQSV
+350 GIKNTDTATPPAVESKPT
-365 KETPVNDVRR
+365 KETPANDVRR
-375 PSNRQEVREEQKRQF
+375 TRNRQEIREEQKRQF
-390 FRLDNNS
+390 FRLD
-397 NSNSNS
+397 SNSNS

-418 EKAEEKFD
+418 EKVEEKS
-426 FHQTTVL
+426 TTVL
-433 EERREDDF
+433 EDRREDDF
-441 ATGFKFREEE
+441 SASFRFREEVS
-451 EPSFFQAEE
+451 SFPQEE
-460 EPVKEYDLFSYAEL
+460 EVLAKEYDLFSYTDL
-474 EPVSFTFDLEED
+474 EPVSFDFDLEED
-486 KPKEEDFSFQVKDAP
+486 KPKEEDFSFQVKEAP
-501 VNFRVEMREE
+501 INFKMEVREE
-511 TAPQKKEPKVSVT
+511 VSFEEDGFQTPVAR
-524 NNQPQPQ
+524 NQNKQE

-536 FPNIEQKEEFTIIEK
+536 FPNVEQREEFTIIEK
-551 RRTEEEDSR
+551 RSTEEDSR

-566 KLKEFNSSK
+566 KLKEFNSRSH
-575 FQGNDEKKID
+575 GSEEKKID
-585 IYEMIPAFRR
+585 IYEVIPAFRR
-595 RNIDVDFENPLDRE
+595 RNVDVDFEDPLERE

-619 DKGKMEVRRNKFLNK
+619 NKGKMEVRQNRFLNK

>member
-152 RLEQAHSGLEKLRE
+152 RLEQAHTGLEKLRE

-350 GIKKPDIPVVESQSV
+350 GIKKPDIPVVESQPV
-365 KETPVNDVRR
+365 KETPANDVHR
-375 PSNRQEVREEQKRQF
+375 PSNRQEIREEQKRQF

-397 NSNSNS
+397 NSNN
-403 NSNTNSN
+403 NSN
-410 FPTNSFSV
+410 FPTNSFLV

-451 EPSFFQAEE
+451 EPSFFEAEE

-486 KPKEEDFSFQVKDAP
+486 KPKEEDFSFQVKEAP
-501 VNFRVEMREE
+501 INFRVEMREE
-511 TAPQKKEPKVSVT
+511 TAPQKEEPKVSVT
-524 NNQPQPQ
+524 NNQSQPQ
-531 TPKND
+531 TSKND
-536 FPNIEQKEEFTIIEK
+536 FPNVEQKEEFTIIEK

-619 DKGKMEVRRNKFLNK
+619 DKGKMEVRRNRFLNK

>member
-85 VGEKAAI
+85 VGEKAAM
-92 ESMDDIREAL
+92 ESMDEIREAL
-102 GHNTKMVFITAG
+102 GSNTKMVFITAG

-332 HEKNTV
+332 HEKNTA

-350 GIKKPDIPVVESQSV
+350 GIKKPDIPVVESQPV

-375 PSNRQEVREEQKRQF
+375 PSNRREVREEQKRQF

-397 NSNSNS
+397 NSNTNS
-403 NSNTNSN
+403 NSN
-410 FPTNSFSV
+410 FPTNSFLV

-451 EPSFFQAEE
+451 EPSFFEAEE

-486 KPKEEDFSFQVKDAP
+486 KPKEEDFSFQVKEAP
-501 VNFRVEMREE
+501 VNFRVEMREK
-511 TAPQKKEPKVSVT
+511 TAPQKEEPKVSVT

-536 FPNIEQKEEFTIIEK
+536 FPNVEQKEEFTIIEK
-551 RRTEEEDSR
+551 RSTEEDSR

-566 KLKEFNSSK
+566 KLKEFNSSR

>member
-1 MGGFNQDIEIDFKAP
+1 MGDFNQDMGIRINAP
-16 KDRSSIIKV
+16 KNKSSIIKV

-92 ESMDDIREAL
+92 ESMDEIREAL
-102 GHNTKMVFITAG
+102 GSNTKMVFITAG

-152 RLEQAHSGLEKLRE
+152 RLEQAYSGLEKLRE

-243 NRAEDAVKRA
+243 NRAEEAVKRA

-276 GEEHKAK
+276 GDDHKAK

-292 YIQNEAGGGNKADVI
+292 YIQDEAGGGNKADVI

-332 HEKNTV
+332 HEKNAV
-338 IPAERI
+338 VSSERI

-350 GIKKPDIPVVESQSV
+350 GIKNTDTATPPAVESKPT

-375 PSNRQEVREEQKRQF
+375 TRNRQEIREEQKRQF
-390 FRLDNNS
+390 FRLD
-397 NSNSNS
+397 SNSNS

-418 EKAEEKFD
+418 EKVEEKS
-426 FHQTTVL
+426 TTVL
-433 EERREDDF
+433 EDRREDDF
-441 ATGFKFREEE
+441 SASFRFREEVS
-451 EPSFFQAEE
+451 SFPQEE
-460 EPVKEYDLFSYAEL
+460 EVPAKEYDLFSYTDL
-474 EPVSFTFDLEED
+474 EPVSFDFDLEED
-486 KPKEEDFSFQVKDAP
+486 KPKEEDFSFQVKEAP
-501 VNFRVEMREE
+501 INFKMEVREE
-511 TAPQKKEPKVSVT
+511 VSFEEDGFQTPVAR
-524 NNQPQPQ
+524 NQNKQE

-536 FPNIEQKEEFTIIEK
+536 FPNVEQREEFTIIEK
-551 RRTEEEDSR
+551 RSTEEDSR

-566 KLKEFNSSK
+566 KLKEFNSRSH
-575 FQGNDEKKID
+575 GSEEKKID
-585 IYEMIPAFRR
+585 IYEVIPAFRR
-595 RNIDVDFENPLDRE
+595 RNVDVDFEDPLERE

-619 DKGKMEVRRNKFLNK
+619 NKGKMEVRQNRFLNK

>member
-1 MGGFNQDIEIDFKAP
+1 MGGFNQDIKIDFKAP

-215 VNIDFRDAKT
+215 VYIDFRDAKT

-350 GIKKPDIPVVESQSV
+350 GIKKPDIQVVESQPV

-375 PSNRQEVREEQKRQF
+375 PSNRREVREEQKRQF
-390 FRLDNNS
+390 FRLDN
-397 NSNSNS
+397 NSNS

-451 EPSFFQAEE
+451 EPSFFEAEE

-486 KPKEEDFSFQVKDAP
+486 KPKEEDFSFQMKEAP
-501 VNFRVEMREE
+501 LNFKMEVREE
-511 TAPQKKEPKVSVT
+511 VSYQKEEPKFPVT
-524 NNQPQPQ
+524 NQPQPQ

-536 FPNIEQKEEFTIIEK
+536 FPNVEQKEEFTIIEK
-551 RRTEEEDSR
+551 RSTEEDSR

-619 DKGKMEVRRNKFLNK
+619 DKGKIEVRRNRFLNK

>member
-1 MGGFNQDIEIDFKAP
+1 MGDFNQDMGIRINAP
-16 KDRSSIIKV
+16 KNKSSIIKV

-92 ESMDDIREAL
+92 ESMDEIREAL
-102 GHNTKMVFITAG
+102 GSNTKMVFITAG

-119 GTGAAPVVAQV
+119 GTGAAPIVAQV
-130 AKELGILTVAIV
+130 AKELDILTVAIV

-152 RLEQAHSGLEKLRE
+152 RLEQAYSGLEKLRE

-243 NRAEDAVKRA
+243 NRAEEAVKRA

-276 GEEHKAK
+276 GDDHKAK

-292 YIQNEAGGGNKADVI
+292 YIQDEAGGGNKADVI

-332 HEKNTV
+332 HEKNAV
-338 IPAERI
+338 VSSERI

-350 GIKKPDIPVVESQSV
+350 GIKNTDTATPPAVESKPT

-375 PSNRQEVREEQKRQF
+375 TRNRQEIREEQKRQF
-390 FRLDNNS
+390 FRLDS
-397 NSNSNS
+397 NYNS

-418 EKAEEKFD
+418 EKVEEKS
-426 FHQTTVL
+426 TTVL
-433 EERREDDF
+433 EDRREDDF
-441 ATGFKFREEE
+441 SASFRFREEVS
-451 EPSFFQAEE
+451 SFPQEE
-460 EPVKEYDLFSYAEL
+460 EVPAKEYDLFSYTDL
-474 EPVSFTFDLEED
+474 EPVSFDFDLEED
-486 KPKEEDFSFQVKDAP
+486 KPKEEDFSFQMKEAP
-501 VNFRVEMREE
+501 INFKMEVREE
-511 TAPQKKEPKVSVT
+511 VSFEEDGFQTPVAR
-524 NNQPQPQ
+524 NQNKQE

-536 FPNIEQKEEFTIIEK
+536 FPNVEQREEFTIIEK
-551 RRTEEEDSR
+551 RSTEEDSR

-566 KLKEFNSSK
+566 KLKEFNSRSH
-575 FQGNDEKKID
+575 GSEEKKID
-585 IYEMIPAFRR
+585 IYEVIPAFRR
-595 RNIDVDFENPLDRE
+595 RNVDVDFEDPLERE

-619 DKGKMEVRRNKFLNK
+619 NKGKMEVRQNRFLNK